1 MNLAKIKSRP
11 LHLMAFRKRELRTQF
26 GAICWRMRK
35 GSPEFLLITSRGT
48 GRWIIPKGWPQKGQ
62 TAASA
67 AATEAWEEAGV
78 RGDVASAC
86 LGIYG
91 YEKRHRRRPA
101 PCVVAVFGLEVK
113 EEADKWPERKQRKRR
128 WVSPGKAAALVAEPE
143 LSRLLKEFGESL
155 NPTDQTA
162 DN

>member
-26 GAICWRMRK
+26 GAVCWRMRK
-35 GSPEFLLITSRGT
+35 GGPEILLITSRGT

-62 TAASA
+62 TAAKA

-78 RGDVASAC
+78 EGKIAPDC

-91 YEKRHRRRPA
+91 YEKRHNRRAA
-101 PCVVAVFGLEVK
+101 PCVVACFAVEVTR
-113 EEADKWPERKQRKRR
+113 EADKWPEHKQRKRR
-128 WVSPGKAAALVAEPE
+128 WVSPQKAANLVAEPE
-143 LSRLLKEFGESL
+143 LSHLLKEFGANLEARGA
-155 NPTDQTA
+155 TDKV
-162 DN
+162 